1 MKKILFAC
9 LAALLSVACQTE
21 GNLRLTYDGLLND
34 TVLVEY
40 APLRAVVGGRRVA
53 PDVTIERDTVCLDG
67 GRLVMQLATDEPQL
81 VRVRPFHY
89 RIAAT
94 NGRVFYG
101 DGGTVNVVLQNDERV
116 QMTLKMQR
124 SGYLKARVKGSEL
137 NADIQFIGN
146 QIRAARH
153 DYEALAALI
162 GKEGRENPALR
173 DSLRGQLNQKQ
184 TALRQL
190 YVDYIEANPAKEASA
205 YLLYEMGGH
214 RGSQL
219 YDKLDKQVFVGTFR
233 PVADL
238 VEYYREVT
246 RVRNAARQEISE
258 GKPVPDFTL
267 RDRDGRQVT
276 LSSLRGKWVV
286 VEFWGSWDQR
296 SLRGMEAMKRAYAK
310 HKKRLEIVGVAC
322 NDLPDRWRAA
332 LDKYELPWINVI
344 DPSDAAPAESVAL
357 RFGVGTYPTK
367 YIITPDGKVHKIA
380 QGEHTKFYE
389 ELDRV
394 IR

>member
-1 MKKILFAC
+1 M
-9 LAALLSVACQTE
+9 AALLSVACQTE
-21 GNLRLTYDGLLND
+21 GNLCLTYDGLLND

-53 PDVTIERDTVCLDG
+53 LDVTVRRDTVRLEG
-67 GRLVMQLATDEPQL
+67 GRLVMQIATDEPQL

-89 RIAAT
+89 RVAAT

-101 DGGTVNVVLQNDERV
+101 DGGTVSVVLQSDERV
-116 QMTLKMQR
+116 QMSLKMQR
-124 SGYLKARVKGSEL
+124 SGYLKARVRGSEL
-137 NADIQFIGN
+137 NADIQFVSN
-146 QIRAARH
+146 RIRAARH
-153 DYEALAALI
+153 DYEALAAMI
-162 GKEGRENPALR
+162 GKKGRENPSLP
-173 DSLRGQLNQKQ
+173 DSLRGLLSQKQ
-184 TALRQL
+184 TALQRL

-205 YLLYEMGGH
+205 YLLYEMGGR
-214 RGSQL
+214 RGSEL
-219 YDKLDKQVFVGTFR
+219 YDKLDKQIFVGTFR

-246 RVRNAARQEISE
+246 RVRQAARMQITE
-258 GKPVPDFTL
+258 GKPAPDFTL
-267 RDRDGRQVT
+267 RDRNGEQVT

-310 HKKRLEIVGVAC
+310 HKDRLEIVGVAC
-322 NDLPDRWRAA
+322 NDLPDKWRAA
-332 LDKYELPWINVI
+332 LDEYELPWLNVI

-357 RFGVGTYPTK
+357 RFGVGVYPTK
-367 YIITPDGKVHKIA
+367 YILTPEGNVHKIA
-380 QGEHTKFYE
+380 QGEHLKFYE